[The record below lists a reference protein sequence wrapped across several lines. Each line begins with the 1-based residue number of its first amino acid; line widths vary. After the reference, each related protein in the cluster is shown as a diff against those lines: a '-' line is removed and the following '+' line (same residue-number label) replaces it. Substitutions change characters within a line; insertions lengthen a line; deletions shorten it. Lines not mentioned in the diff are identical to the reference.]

1 MGAPSQFV
9 DLGGFIEVTP
19 GYRGSRPHIA
29 GSGVTVD
36 RIAVLHTIDAMGAAE
51 IASDLGLSLGQVH
64 AALAFFHLNREL
76 FEEWL
81 NDLERSDEEGADCDH
96 AQRGLHL

>member
-1 MGAPSQFV
+1 MV
-9 DLGGFIEVTP
+9 ILGHGSTIAVCRSRWFHRGHP

-36 RIAVLHTIDAMGAAE
+36 RIAVLHTVDAIGPPE

-81 NDLERSDEEGADCDH
+81 GNLSAWRLDKR
-96 AQRGLHL
+96 